1 MLYMNIFIFP
11 IPTFLCMHSLRSDVV
26 TEFAMFHFIH
36 PFTAIVAGP
45 SGCGKSNFVTNFLKN
60 VKEICNEGFSEI
72 IWCYDEMQ
80 PLYNMDNVHY
90 YQGIPDLNM
99 FDGKSPRLLI
109 IDDLMRESDGRI
121 VDIFT
126 KGSHHRN
133 LSVFYITQNLFHQ
146 GRGQRD
152 ISLNS
157 SYIIYFKNPRDR
169 TQIRYLARQVS
180 PHNTK
185 FVEEAYGD
193 ATSEAH
199 GYLMIDLKQDTN
211 DVYRF
216 KTKIFPSDQNCMIYV
231 SKKTYKYTPSTYEV
245 SVRYK

>member
-1 MLYMNIFIFP
+1 MI
-11 IPTFLCMHSLRSDVV
+11 
-26 TEFAMFHFIH
+26 HFIH

-45 SGCGKSNFVTNFLKN
+45 SGCGKSNFVTTFLKF
-60 VKEICNEGFSEI
+60 NEKISNKSFSRI
-72 IWCYDEMQ
+72 LWCYDEMQ
-80 PLYNMDNVHY
+80 PLYNLDNVIY
-90 YQGIPDLNM
+90 NQGIPDLNM
-99 FDGKSPRLLI
+99 FDGNEPQLLI

-169 TQIRYLARQVS
+169 TQIRHLARQVF
-180 PHNTK
+180 PDNPK
-185 FVEEAYGD
+185 FVEEAYKD
-193 ATSEAH
+193 ATTEPH
-199 GYLMIDLKQDTN
+199 GYLMIDLKQNTN
-211 DVYRF
+211 DICRF
-216 KTKIFPSDQNCMIYV
+216 KTKVFPCDENCVVYV
-231 SKKTYKYTPSTYEV
+231 PKKGYKYDNHCCEI
-245 SVRYK
+245 SVIC

>member
-1 MLYMNIFIFP
+1 MI
-11 IPTFLCMHSLRSDVV
+11 
-26 TEFAMFHFIH
+26 HFIH

-45 SGCGKSNFVTNFLKN
+45 SGCGKSNFVTNFLKYIKN
-60 VKEICNEGFSEI
+60 ICNTDFKQI
-72 IWCYDEMQ
+72 LWCYDEMQ
-80 PLYNMDNVHY
+80 PLYNLSNVVY
-90 YQGIPDLNM
+90 NQGIPDLNM
-99 FDGKSPRLLI
+99 FDGTLPQLLI

-133 LSVFYITQNLFHQ
+133 LSVFYITQNIFHQ

-169 TQIRYLARQVS
+169 TQIRHLARQVFPENS
-180 PHNTK
+180 K
-185 FVEEAYGD
+185 FVEEAYND

-199 GYLMIDLKQDTN
+199 GYLMIDLKQNTN
-211 DVYRF
+211 DICRF
-216 KTKIFPSDQNCMIYV
+216 KTKLFPFDVNCVVYV
-231 SKKTYKYTPSTYEV
+231 PKKGFKYDTHHNQILV
-245 SVRYK
+245 HCK